1 MNIDFPKPLGATVR
15 DVSPAELSAAQVDL
29 LRELL
34 AQRGVVHFPDQPID
48 DEAFIAFLRAFGELT
63 FTTGETPAPGYA
75 ELNVVSNIGRTTPP
89 RSSFH
94 VDTSYVRRPPAYTAL
109 RAVTVPAEG
118 GETLFTDQYRA
129 YDTLPRAIRDRLNGR
144 TITHVVTGV
153 ELGPDDEA
161 AAEHPIFRRHPVSGR
176 VALYMSTPA
185 RCASI
190 NGMPEPE
197 ARATIRF
204 LFEHSTRPENTLRH
218 RWQPGDLVMWDNR
231 CVLHRAD
238 HAGVTGDRVMHRG
251 MVAG

>member
-1 MNIDFPKPLGATVR
+1 MNVDFLRPLGATVR
-15 DVSPAELSAAQVDL
+15 DVSPAELSPGQVGE

-34 AQRGVVHFPDQPID
+34 AARGVVHFPDQSID
-48 DEAFIAFLRAFGELT
+48 DDAFVAFLRSFGELA
-63 FTTGETPAPGYA
+63 FTAGETPAPGHP

-94 VDTSYVRRPPAYTAL
+94 VDTSYVRHPPVYTAL
-109 RAVTVPAEG
+109 RGVIVPAEG

-129 YDTLPRAIRDRLNGR
+129 YDTLPRAIRNRLSER

-161 AAEHPIFRRHPVSGR
+161 AAEHPIFCRHPISGR
-176 VALYMSTPA
+176 MVLYMSTPA

-190 NGMPEPE
+190 NGMAQPE
-197 ARATIRF
+197 ARATIQF
-204 LFEHSTRPENTLRH
+204 LFERSTRPENTLRH
-218 RWQPGDLVMWDNR
+218 RWHPGDLLIWDNR

-238 HAGVTGDRVMHRG
+238 HAHVTGDRVMHRG

>member
-1 MNIDFPKPLGATVR
+1 MNIDVRHPLGATVR
-15 DVSPAELSAAQVDL
+15 DVSPADLSPEQVEQ
-29 LRELL
+29 LRQLL
-34 AQRGVVHFPDQPID
+34 AQRGVVHLPEQMLD
-48 DEAFIAFLRAFGELT
+48 DDAFIVFLRRFGELA
-63 FTTGETPAPGYA
+63 FTAGETPAPRHP
-75 ELNVVSNIGRTTPP
+75 ELNVVSNIGRATPP
-89 RSSFH
+89 RSTFH
-94 VDTSYVRRPPAYTAL
+94 VDTSYVRHPPAYTAL
-109 RAVTVPAEG
+109 RALVVPAEG
-118 GETLFTDQYRA
+118 GETVFTDQYRA

-161 AAEHPIFRRHPVSGR
+161 AAEHPIYRRHPVSGR

-190 NGMPEPE
+190 SGMAEPE
-197 ARATIRF
+197 ARATINF

-218 RWQPGDLVMWDNR
+218 RWRPGDLLMWDNR

-238 HAGVTGDRVMHRG
+238 HTHVTGDRVMHRG

>member
-1 MNIDFPKPLGATVR
+1 MNIDFRHPLGATVR
-15 DVSPAELSAAQVDL
+15 DVSPADLSPEQVEQ
-29 LRELL
+29 LRQLL
-34 AQRGVVHFPDQPID
+34 AQRGVVHLPEQMLD
-48 DEAFIAFLRAFGELT
+48 DDAFIVFLRRFGELA
-63 FTTGETPAPGYA
+63 FTAGETPAPRHP
-75 ELNVVSNIGRTTPP
+75 ELNVVSNIGRATPP
-89 RSSFH
+89 RSTFH
-94 VDTSYVRRPPAYTAL
+94 VDTSYVRHPPAYTAL
-109 RAVTVPAEG
+109 RALVVPAEG

-161 AAEHPIFRRHPVSGR
+161 AAEHPIYRRHPVSGR

-190 NGMPEPE
+190 SGMAEPE
-197 ARATIRF
+197 AQATINF

-218 RWQPGDLVMWDNR
+218 RWRPGDLLMWDNR

-238 HAGVTGDRVMHRG
+238 HTHVTGDRVMHRG